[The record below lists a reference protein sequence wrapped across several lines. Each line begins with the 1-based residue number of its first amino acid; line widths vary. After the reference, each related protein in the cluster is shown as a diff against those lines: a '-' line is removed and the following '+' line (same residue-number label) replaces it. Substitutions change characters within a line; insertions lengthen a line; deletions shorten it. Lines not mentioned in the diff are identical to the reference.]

1 MRKPWKWR
9 NKPIMN
15 ILTKFA
21 VYCLLAS
28 SCLLFACSNITR
40 SDKPAVTTWWLKP
53 YSGLPVV
60 DVAAPPV
67 QVALSVTAV
76 PGLDSDQILTLSA
89 DAELKPYA
97 GARWAEYLP
106 ELVTSLFGRSLE
118 ASGRF
123 EVQSEWAGAGPE
135 RCDLQLQ
142 LTEFFAE
149 LDPGGLSAVVNV
161 AARGHFNCGSAAP
174 VALTAEASIPVNGNR
189 MNVVV
194 AAFQQALDRVT
205 REILDKI

>member
-1 MRKPWKWR
+1 
-9 NKPIMN
+9 MN
-15 ILTKFA
+15 VLTKFG

-28 SCLLFACSNITR
+28 SCLLFACSNLTR

-53 YSGLPVV
+53 YGAPLSANVAEPPLP
-60 DVAAPPV
+60 
-67 QVALSVTAV
+67 VALSVTV
-76 PGLDSDQILTLSA
+76 IPGLDSDQILTLSA

-123 EVQSEWAGAGPE
+123 EVQHEWAGAGPH

-161 AARGHFNCGSAAP
+161 AAKGQFSCGSTSP
-174 VALTAEASIPVNGNR
+174 VAFTADASVPVDGNR

-205 REILDKI
+205 KQILDKI

>member
-1 MRKPWKWR
+1 
-9 NKPIMN
+9 MN
-15 ILTKFA
+15 VLTKFG
-21 VYCLLAS
+21 VCCLLAS
-28 SCLLFACSNITR
+28 SCLLFACSNLTR

-53 YSGLPVV
+53 YSGSPAAS
-60 DVAAPPV
+60 VAEPPV
-67 QVALSVTAV
+67 QVALTVTAI

-106 ELVTSLFGRSLE
+106 ELVTSLLGRSLE

-123 EVQSEWAGAGPE
+123 EVQSEWAGAGPQ

-149 LDPGGLSAVVNV
+149 SDPGGSSAVVNV
-161 AARGHFNCGSAAP
+161 AAKGHFYCGSAAP
-174 VALTAEASIPVNGNR
+174 VAIAADASVPADGNR
-189 MNVVV
+189 MNVIV

-205 REILDKI
+205 KQILDKI

>member
-1 MRKPWKWR
+1 
-9 NKPIMN
+9 MN

-28 SCLLFACSNITR
+28 SCLLFACSSLTR

-53 YSGLPVV
+53 YSASP
-60 DVAAPPV
+60 AANIAEPRAP
-67 QVALSVTAV
+67 VALSVTAI

-123 EVQSEWAGAGPE
+123 DVQSEWAGAGPQ

-149 LDPGGLSAVVNV
+149 LDSGGSSAVVNV
-161 AARGHFNCGSAAP
+161 AAKGHFYCGSAAP
-174 VALTAEASIPVNGNR
+174 VAFTADASVPVDGNR

-194 AAFQQALDRVT
+194 AAFQQALDSVT
-205 REILDKI
+205 KQILDKI

>member
-1 MRKPWKWR
+1 
-9 NKPIMN
+9 MN
-15 ILTKFA
+15 SLTKFA

-28 SCLLFACSNITR
+28 SCLLFACSSLTR

-53 YSGLPVV
+53 YSASPAVHVAEPQTPVT
-60 DVAAPPV
+60 
-67 QVALSVTAV
+67 LTVTAV

-106 ELVTSLFGRSLE
+106 ELVNSLLGRSLE
-118 ASGRF
+118 ATGRF
-123 EVQSEWAGAGPE
+123 EVQSEWAGAGPQ

-149 LDPGGLSAVVNV
+149 LDPGGLNAVVNV
-161 AARGHFNCGSAAP
+161 AAKGHFYCGSAAP
-174 VALTAEASIPVNGNR
+174 VAFIADASVPVDGSR
-189 MNVVV
+189 MNVVI

-205 REILDKI
+205 KQILDKI

>member
-1 MRKPWKWR
+1 
-9 NKPIMN
+9 MN
-15 ILTKFA
+15 SLTKFA

-28 SCLLFACSNITR
+28 SCLLFACSNLTR

-53 YSGLPVV
+53 YSALPAAN
-60 DVAAPPV
+60 VAEPRAP
-67 QVALSVTAV
+67 VALSVTAV

-106 ELVTSLFGRSLE
+106 ELVTSLLGRSLE

-123 EVQSEWAGAGPE
+123 EVQSEWAGTDPQ

-149 LDPGGLSAVVNV
+149 LDPDGLGAVVSV
-161 AARGHFNCGSAAP
+161 AAKGHFSCGSAAP
-174 VALTAEASIPVNGNR
+174 VAFTADASVPVDGNR
-189 MNVVV
+189 MNIIV
-194 AAFQQALDRVT
+194 AAFQQALDGVT
-205 REILDKI
+205 KQILDKI